1 MLATRLKELK
11 EKLKDLLPR
20 EESPKSVKSLE
31 SRTMTCSI
39 TRVMDLSTQISS
51 VRLHFLTS
59 NGMTLSMNISMIQ
72 T

>member
-20 EESPKSVKSLE
+20 EESLKSVKSLE